1 MHPYSQAAH
10 AQVATPHR
18 PQLQVSATD
27 AIAGA
32 WEHFKR
38 NAGLMLLG
46 GTLYTL
52 AIFVPSYLPTV
63 LAMGRVFS
71 ISSVEFHVTSL
82 VFEVIATLSSTYL
95 FLGIS
100 RFGLASVKGE
110 TPGIGHLFGFRGLGR
125 LFVLYMLLNTISFLG
140 TTVSIVAAAID
151 VTELHVLAGA
161 LAFLSLAVLAV
172 AWPFI
177 SMTPLFILDKDLSIV
192 QAIRASLDVTRGN
205 RLNIFAAGFLAGLLM
220 FAGVFAC
227 GIGLFATMP
236 LGTLVF
242 VVIYARLTGQDA
254 GEAQR
259 YAGYGQPAYAAGSP
273 GTSSGAFGSEPPPA
287 GGFGGASPPGY

>member
-27 AIAGA
+27 AIGGA

-38 NAGLMLLG
+38 HAGLMLLG

-110 TPGIGHLFGFRGLGR
+110 APGIGHLFAFRGLGR

-151 VTELHVLAGA
+151 MTELHVLGGA

-259 YAGYGQPAYAAGSP
+259 YAGYGQTAYVAGSP
-273 GTSSGAFGSEPPPA
+273 GASSGAFGSEPPPA
-287 GGFGGASPPGY
+287 GGFGGAPPPGY

>member
-10 AQVATPHR
+10 AQVATP
-18 PQLQVSATD
+18 PQMQVSATD
-27 AIAGA
+27 AIGGA

-38 NAGLMLLG
+38 HAGLMLLSG
-46 GTLYTL
+46 ALYTL

-63 LAMGRVFS
+63 FAMARVFS
-71 ISSVEFHVTSL
+71 ISSLEFHVTSL
-82 VFEVIATLSSTYL
+82 VFEVVATLSSTYL

-100 RFGLASVKGE
+100 RFGLASLKGE
-110 TPGIGHLFGFRGLGR
+110 TPNIGHLFAFRGFGR

-151 VTELHVLAGA
+151 MPELHVLAGA
-161 LAFLSLAVLAV
+161 LAFLSLVVLAV

-192 QAIRASLDVTRGN
+192 RAIRASLDVTRGN
-205 RLNIFAAGFLAGLLM
+205 RLNIFAAGFLAGLIM
-220 FAGVFAC
+220 MAGVFAC
-227 GIGLFATMP
+227 GFGLFATMP

-254 GEAQR
+254 GAAQR
-259 YAGYGQPAYAAGSP
+259 YASYGQTAYAAGSP
-273 GTSSGAFGSEPPPA
+273 AAFGSEPPPA
-287 GGFGGASPPGY
+287 GGFGGAPPPGY